1 MKETRN
7 EREER
12 DAIREEAKRRKRRT
26 NKETIE
32 EGASERERDAKDR
45 WKERGEER
53 NGRSVVVDEEA
64 KIYVRTYVRGSRWRR
79 EVRDGSVTGL
89 SIRAASEPPPS
100 PSLP

>member
-32 EGASERERDAKDR
+32 ERASERERDAKDR

-89 SIRAASEPPPS
+89 SIRAASLP